1 MDTTDTAARTGRD
14 AILAE
19 LTRILDEIT
28 GDWETGFSGGIRRET
43 KLIADLGFE
52 SIDVVHLVVTLEEH
66 FRRQD
71 LAFDKVLMKDGRYV
85 DDLSVGDLADFLHG
99 QLGAAS

>member
-1 MDTTDTAARTGRD
+1 MDTTGAAATTGRD
-14 AILAE
+14 AILAD

-28 GDWETGFSGGIRRET
+28 GDWETGFSGGIRPET

-71 LAFDKVLMKDGRYV
+71 LPFDRLLMKDGRYV

-99 QLGAAS
+99 QIGAAS

>member
-1 MDTTDTAARTGRD
+1 MDTTGASSKTGRD
-14 AILAE
+14 AILAD
-19 LTRILDEIT
+19 LGRILDEIT
-28 GDWETGFSGGIRRET
+28 GDWETGFTGGIRSET

-71 LAFDKVLMKDGRYV
+71 LPFDKVLMKEGRYV
-85 DDLSVGDLADFLHG
+85 EDLTVGELADFLHG
-99 QLGAAS
+99 QLGAAA